1 MLPGKVPPEVL
12 EKIVFDRLGVK
23 DERVI
28 IKSGVGIDAAA
39 IDFGD
44 SVLVTTSDP
53 ITGAEKHIGFYAVNV
68 NANDVATF
76 GAKPKWFLVTIL
88 LPENAD
94 EELLEK
100 IMEDMHKSAG
110 RLGISI
116 VGGHTEVTV
125 GLNRPIVIGT
135 MLGEV
140 KKDQLVTSNGAKPG
154 DVIILTKGAGIEG
167 TSIIASENEEE
178 LKKVFGKELVEN
190 AKRFLQKISVVK
202 EALIAAEI
210 GVHAMHDPTEG
221 GIANGFHEMADAAG
235 LGFRVYYEGILIA
248 EETRKLCEHFKL
260 DPLALISSGSLLI
273 AAPPEKAEKVVEA
286 IRRKGIEAAIVG
298 EFLEDNNI
306 KVIVKDGKE
315 VPLKRPETDE
325 IWKLF

>member
-12 EKIVFDRLGVK
+12 EKTVFDRLGVN

-44 SVLVTTSDP
+44 SVLVATSDP

-110 RLGISI
+110 RLGVSI

-235 LGFRVYYEGILIA
+235 LGFRVYYEEIFIA

-298 EFLEDNNI
+298 EFLEENNI

>member
-12 EKIVFDRLGVK
+12 EKIVFDRLGVN

-44 SVLVTTSDP
+44 SVLVATSDP

-110 RLGISI
+110 RLGVSI

-235 LGFRVYYEGILIA
+235 LGFRVYYEEIFIA